1 MKTTT
6 FIYSFLGCFLTSAAV
21 ARSLYMDVG
30 QNSKCDRYCL
40 MNPNAGQCCPDSS
53 VVSKLEIS
61 ADGYGKIFEGL
72 YFNGIKLFDYD
83 GTPRDLSLTELLS
96 IKNAASGIIPTLAK
110 KQYNQGTQFV
120 VIGDDGEWSEQSNPT
135 RGEVYCDHVKF
146 VLDANGG
153 NGGLKNVYYKAGE
166 GFYSDAARTNRIDT
180 AGSTYHNNFTRSGYT
195 LRGFFTSYLHWNT
208 TTDTGSYINNL
219 QPYRTIGHAVIRW
232 NEDVHN
238 TPGAS
243 AYLEFPS
250 TSKVYPTRS
259 CPDDNKTESSYPTSD
274 DLHLYAGW
282 AKQCVDTDRCTMTVS
297 GPQING
303 MCRTPANG
311 KVDVCGRWLPGAVEY
326 QLQGSCYGE
335 VDGLTQS
342 PAKDYTT
349 PYVGYGLY
357 FTLGTANLTC
367 SGTQP
372 PQNYT
377 VDFQESWESFDGK
390 TSNWTCDSVANTTCA
405 LNGDVTLP
413 TTAPSCYRRNRTGSS
428 NTSAQ
433 YVFNSWF
440 NESYRFLNNDSA
452 LKFKCNESGDYSAKP
467 LGNNTFTGLRSFACL
482 KNPSVSNGNLVSV
495 DASRARYCKYT
506 VTCKNGY
513 HCNDNNCIVECR
525 AFEDGTSYN
534 SCDNFNS
541 IDDVCVPNSPSPDL
555 VDVILDTR
563 GGELAG
569 GTSVKIAQGGN
580 LGAYVPD
587 RTMYDGAIFVGWAKS
602 GQPDSAAN
610 KNAVVDAAA
619 GTSVTYRAVYRCPD
633 GYYKNDYDVCV
644 SDEGEYIDRSGAAVS
659 PGGLRCWRPTGP
671 NGTYE
676 NYCYW
681 ETVITFHDVVDNNYM
696 SNNYTVTEGNDGL
709 VLDCHGGRGC
719 YVAENSQN
727 NCCTG
732 DSSGPVCE
740 VGYGSLCQHIRTP
753 HAKYNGEEGYSFRG
767 YFRQEHIVGSMT
779 DLIHSAFS
787 NFFPKNLNNSTIS
800 ISGPTVVVM
809 NDTPVNPDD
818 EYSLDV
824 YGGWAVKCRQSAN
837 SHCTLQIGNT
847 WNMVNGLRKGNV
859 RYDTWCDD
867 GYSLLP
873 NHAGTFNPICEAQ
886 SGELNVIYQF
896 IDQHGLD
903 VTGCSATSA
912 MCTIRDTYN
921 FVNKAVCGS
930 NTEVK
935 YFRTYDGLHRPNN
948 SAICSENVFGAGC
961 GSNGN
966 APCVITGYVCRNA
979 CHPGDN
985 IDHGTCLE
993 KGNLYGGYIGN
1004 EYIENI
1010 WADCP
1015 TIECSTGYK
1024 PSVGTGGNIECVPK

>member
-1 MKTTT
+1 MKKTT

-219 QPYRTIGHAVIRW
+219 QPYRTIGHAIIRW
-232 NEDVHN
+232 HEDVHN
-238 TPGAS
+238 VPS
-243 AYLEFPS
+243 ANSYLEFPS

-297 GPQING
+297 GPEIHEG
-303 MCRTPANG
+303 PEIHKRCMTPANG

-326 QLQGSCYGE
+326 QSQGSCYGE

-377 VDFQESWESFDGK
+377 VDFQETWESFDGK
-390 TSNWTCDSVANTTCA
+390 TSNWTCDSVANTTCN

-413 TTAPSCYRRNRTGSS
+413 AAPSCYRRNRTGSS

-467 LGNNTFTGLRSFACL
+467 LSSNTFTGLRSFACL
-482 KNPSVSNGNLVSV
+482 KNPSVSNGTVTL
-495 DASRARYCKYT
+495 DPSRARYCRYT
-506 VTCKNGY
+506 VTCNSGY
-513 HCNDNNCIVECR
+513 HCKDNNCVVECR

-541 IDDVCVPNSPSPDL
+541 IDDVCVQDTPNL

-563 GGELAG
+563 GGEMAS
-569 GTSVKIAQGGN
+569 GTSVKIARGGN

-602 GQPDSAAN
+602 DQPDSAAN

-644 SDEGEYIDRSGAAVS
+644 SDEGEYIDRSGGNVS
-659 PGGLRCWRPTGP
+659 AGNLRCWRPTGT
-671 NGTYE
+671 GGAYQ

-681 ETVITFHDVVDNNYM
+681 NVDITFHDKT
-696 SNNYTVTEGNDGL
+696 STVAIGTITDGNEGLKLACSGGAAGCSVANDSGK
-709 VLDCHGGRGC
+709 
-719 YVAENSQN
+719 
-727 NCCTG
+727 NCCTR
-732 DSSGPVCE
+732 DSNPLNCQIGPTH
-740 VGYGSLCQHIRTP
+740 LCQDIRTP
-753 HAKYNGEEGYSFRG
+753 HATEWKFRG
-767 YFRQEHIVGSMT
+767 YFKEPFPEGGYITTYYGST
-779 DLIHSAFS
+779 DGGAFS

-800 ISGPTVVVM
+800 ITGHAVVVM
-809 NDTPVNPDD
+809 SDTPVATDAS
-818 EYSLDV
+818 YALDV
-824 YGGWAVKCRQSAN
+824 YGGWAHNCQENIPNTSCELRIGSTWAN
-837 SHCTLQIGNT
+837 RGDVWYDTSCANGYTLQPGTGNT
-847 WNMVNGLRKGNV
+847 
-859 RYDTWCDD
+859 Y
-867 GYSLLP
+867 
-873 NHAGTFNPICEAQ
+873 HPICEKEVNDI
-886 SGELNVIYQF
+886 SITYTFV
-896 IDQHGLD
+896 DQYGFSLSNCGISN
-903 VTGCSATSA
+903 TTCG
-912 MCTIRDTYN
+912 INGTYYMP
-921 FVNKAVCGS
+921 NKLICGS
-930 NTEVK
+930 GYTLK
-935 YFRTYDGLHRPNN
+935 YLGTPNGTLSEFYTPN
-948 SAICSENVFGAGC
+948 HPVSCS
-961 GSNGN
+961 SNGLGDGSI
-966 APCVITGYVCRNA
+966 VGYVCRDSCA
-979 CHPGDN
+979 LGDMIPN
-985 IDHGTCLE
+985 GTCT
-993 KGNLYGGYIGN
+993 KAKQYGGVLN
-1004 EYIENI
+1004 ENEVLENI
-1010 WADCP
+1010 WNDCNQ
-1015 TIECSTGYK
+1015 IVCSSGYK
-1024 PSVGTGGNIECVPK
+1024 LQESNGSLQCVLASGR